1 MNPDIIFLIP
11 YRNREEHKM
20 IFQEKM
26 EQIIQKYDKKCEIY
40 YCFQNDER
48 TFNRGAL
55 KNIGFLA
62 MKEKYPEYYQ
72 NITFVF
78 NDIDTFPTESHY
90 IDYATEINTVK
101 HFFGFTFALGGIVSI
116 KGSDFEKI
124 LGYPN
129 FWGWG
134 YEDNLLNQRVKKHNI
149 QIDRTNFVSVNDKSG
164 EKMVQLL
171 HDNNKRQVN
180 SKEFSYYRHN
190 ISDDVTDIHNLNY
203 DIIDN
208 MITIHNFETK
218 YNEDIQYSKEHD
230 LEKKIPPFSSRIKMN
245 FT

>member
-62 MKEKYPEYYQ
+62 MKEKYPEHYQ

-90 IDYATEINTVK
+90 LDYATEINTVK
-101 HFFGFTFALGGIVSI
+101 HFFGFTFA
-116 KGSDFEKI
+116 
-124 LGYPN
+124 
-129 FWGWG
+129 
-134 YEDNLLNQRVKKHNI
+134 LNQRVKKHNI

-164 EKMVQLL
+164 EKIVQLL

-230 LEKKIPPFSSRIKMN
+230 LEKKISPFNSKIKMH

>member
-1 MNPDIIFLIP
+1 MIPDIIFLIP
-11 YRNREEHKM
+11 YRNREEHKI

-26 EQIIQKYDKKCEIY
+26 EQIIQKYDKNCELY

-62 MKEKYPEYYQ
+62 MKEKYPDHYQ

-78 NDIDTFPTESHY
+78 NDIDTFPTESHRL
-90 IDYATEINTVK
+90 DYATEINTVK
-101 HFFGFTFALGGIVSI
+101 HFFGFTYTLGGIVSI
-116 KGSDFEKI
+116 KGFDFEKI

-129 FWGWG
+129 YWGWG
-134 YEDNLLNQRVKKHNI
+134 YEDNLLQKRIKTQNI
-149 QIDRTNFVSVNDKSG
+149 LIDRTNFVSVNDKSCG
-164 EKMVQLL
+164 KIVQLL
-171 HDNNKRQVN
+171 HDNNKRKVN
-180 SKEFSYYRHN
+180 SKDYSYYRTNMSDN
-190 ISDDVTDIHNLNY
+190 ITDIYNLNY

-208 MITIHNFETK
+208 MITIHQFETK
-218 YNEDIQYSKEHD
+218 YQENIKFLKEHD
-230 LEKKIPPFSSRIKMN
+230 LTKSPTPFSTRSKMM